1 MITFNSGCSGA
12 VVENSQLP
20 EHLPWSHRAQLLA
33 FLSHLD
39 ATVWTAEE
47 TKPSL
52 NAWNNRSIITSK
64 NVLYRNISSG
74 HCRQY
79 RYHMYQYWRQCP
91 ELNQERCTKSSPLFH
106 IIVQRSILP
115 VTPAPHCCSTIY
127 SGKPL
132 IYYTG
137 PLHHHSQTNY
147 YYCYSHYVGLPAKR
161 LSCLQRAMHSAALLS
176 WRIPKVEYVTSYIRW
191 MSFTGYPYNSE
202 SLNEFQLHALVSLK
216 SMFVT
221 SVSLPW
227 VHRASLSSQSTDHGV
242 LILHTHQLSRI
253 TPSQSLVPRSIMD
266 YIL

>member
-137 PLHHHSQTNY
+137 PIHHHSQTNY

-176 WRIPKVEYVTSYIRW
+176 WRIPKVEYVTSYTLDVLHRLPLQQWISHWIPVACFGLAQVYVRDLC
-191 MSFTGYPYNSE
+191 FTTLSTPCK
-202 SLNEFQLHALVSLK
+202 SLFPINW
-216 SMFVT
+216 
-221 SVSLPW
+221 PW
-227 VHRASLSSQSTDHGV
+227 CADLA
-242 LILHTHQLSRI
+242 HT
-253 TPSQSLVPRSIMD
+253 TTK
-266 YIL
+266 